1 MKILIALD
9 RTEYAEIVA
18 EHGFN
23 EAARTGAD
31 EIHTLT
37 VVDSEASIG
46 PALDWQSEATHD
58 LIDAFRVSERTIIH
72 HAVVGHPA
80 DAIVRACPQLH
91 PDILVM
97 GRFRHP
103 QIVDYVLDHVTCPV
117 LVVGFQGPELA
128 PQCPKCSEVRHLS
141 QGQQLLC
148 DDHRDG
154 LGSGMPAS
162 VLAEASHFWG

>member
-1 MKILIALD
+1 MRILIALD

-37 VVDSEASIG
+37 VVDRDEAIG

-58 LIDAFRVSERTIIH
+58 LIDTFQLAERTIVH

-80 DAIVRACPQLH
+80 DSIARACPQLQ
-91 PDILVM
+91 PDVIVI

-103 QIVDYVLDHVTCPV
+103 QIADYVLDHVRCPV
-117 LVVGFQGPELA
+117 LVVGIRGAELA
-128 PQCPKCSEVRHLS
+128 PQCPQCSEVRRAS
-141 QGQQLLC
+141 NGEQLLC
-148 DDHRDG
+148 DEHRDG
-154 LGSGMPAS
+154 GTRGLPAS